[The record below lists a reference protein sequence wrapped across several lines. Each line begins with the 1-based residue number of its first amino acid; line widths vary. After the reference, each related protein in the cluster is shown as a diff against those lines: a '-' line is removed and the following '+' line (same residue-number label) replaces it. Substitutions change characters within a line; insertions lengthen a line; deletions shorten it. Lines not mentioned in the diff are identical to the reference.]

1 MSYEAIEV
9 TKLAGTIGAEIG
21 GVDLKRLSNQAWS
34 EIHRAFLENIVIVFR
49 GQDLSLDD
57 LMAVGRRF
65 GEPSDYPFVK
75 GVDGYPQIVEIVKEA
90 HETKNFGG
98 AWHSDTTYLPRPP
111 AATLLYAKE
120 TPSYGGDTLFANQY
134 LAYEALSPGMK
145 AMLDRLNGVYS
156 ASLKRGGGRA
166 NRHNDIRGMKVTGT
180 ANANSYEAV
189 HPAGAHPSRD
199 RPQGALCQPQPHDPL
214 RGHDGGGERPARRL
228 PLRARSAAGIHL
240 PRPLGAGH
248 AHRVGQSLRQ
258 AFRGE
263 RLYGAAPGDAAAH
276 GRAGSAGMR
285 RSKG

>member
-1 MSYEAIEV
+1 MTYEAIEV

-34 EIHRAFLENIVIVFR
+34 EIHRAFLENIVVVFR
-49 GQDLSLDD
+49 GQDFSLDD

-134 LAYEALSPGMK
+134 LAFEALSPGMK
-145 AMLDRLNGVYS
+145 AMLARLNGVYS

-180 ANANSYEAV
+180 ANADSYEAI
-189 HPAGAHPSRD
+189 HPAVRTHPETGRK
-199 RPQGALCQPQPHDPL
+199 ALYVNRSHTIRFEDMTEEESDPL
-214 RGHDGGGERPARRL
+214 IDFLSEHAVRPEFTCRVRWEPGTLTVWDNRCAKHFAVNDYTGQRRVMQRL
-228 PLRARSAAGIHL
+228 T
-240 PRPLGAGH
+240 
-248 AHRVGQSLRQ
+248 VGP
-258 AFRGE
+258 E
-263 RLYGAAPGDAAAH
+263 VPV
-276 GRAGSAGMR
+276 
-285 RSKG
+285 